1 MRLVYMGTPQFAVP
15 ALQAL
20 AEAGHE
26 IIGVVTRADKPV
38 GRGKTL
44 AAPPV
49 KRAAID
55 RGLRVMQP
63 VRVREAS
70 FVEQL
75 RTLAPEAIIV
85 AAYGQILPK
94 DILTLPKFGCL
105 NIHASL
111 LPRHRGAAPINWA
124 IVRGEKESGVT
135 IMQMDE
141 GMDTGAILTQER
153 IPIEDADTA
162 GTLSEKLS
170 LLGSR
175 MIVTALQLLASGNL
189 VPTAQDASQATL
201 APLLK
206 KENGIIDWTLSA
218 VEIRNRVR
226 GFSPW
231 PGAYSFLD
239 GKIHKILAAEAASG
253 TGEAGLLYVREKNI
267 LEIGTGSGLLR
278 VLNIQPEGKKP
289 MTAAEFTRGH
299 RDLAGKKFSNT

>member
-15 ALQAL
+15 PLQAL
-20 AEAGHE
+20 VEAGHE
-26 IIGVVTRADKPV
+26 IIGVVTRTDKPV

-49 KRAAID
+49 KRAAVD
-55 RGLRVMQP
+55 RGLPVMQP
-63 VRVREAS
+63 GRVRDAA

-75 RTLAPEAIIV
+75 RTLAPDAIIV

-111 LPRHRGAAPINWA
+111 LPRYRGAAPINWA

-170 LLGSR
+170 LLGAR
-175 MIVTALQLLASGNL
+175 MITAALQLFASGNL
-189 VPTAQDASQATL
+189 VPTAQDASKATL

-239 GKIHKILAAEAASG
+239 RKIHKILAAETVSG
-253 TGEAGLLYVREKNI
+253 PGEAGLLYVREKNI

-278 VLNIQPEGKKP
+278 ILTIQPEGKRP
-289 MTAAEFTRGH
+289 MTAAEFIRGH
-299 RDLAGKKFSNT
+299 RDLAGKKFSGA